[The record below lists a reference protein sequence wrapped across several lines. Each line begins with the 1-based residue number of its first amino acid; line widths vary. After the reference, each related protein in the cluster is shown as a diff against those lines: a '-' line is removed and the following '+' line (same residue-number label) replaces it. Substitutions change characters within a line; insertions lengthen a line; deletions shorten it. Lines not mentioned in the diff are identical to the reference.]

1 MELVLKDGITG
12 SRAGRI
18 AGMVFVSIA
27 CLLWFSQEGAA
38 ARKPMAVK
46 IGRGEARVT
55 ALEGTAQVA
64 AEGGRWRPLK
74 TGSIL
79 RGGDQVQTGSK
90 SRLEITLPDRSYLR
104 FADRTNFKIVQIDV
118 SEGAS
123 TRNARVNVALGKTWA
138 NVSKS
143 FGVKPNIEVACENAV
158 TGVRGTIYRMN
169 VNEDKSALVRVYD
182 GEVRVWGGMKPTD
195 SSAVS
200 GPPTSVSGPVSVPG
214 PRSVSM
220 EEWVEII
227 RAMQQISISA
237 AGVPGKP
244 QAFTEAEDR
253 DDWVDWNKARD
264 ENPNAPVSEAVQE
277 DAPEAKGEGG
287 GFFNWF
293 R

>member
-1 MELVLKDGITG
+1 MELVLK
-12 SRAGRI
+12 SAVRCAGKGAVMI
-18 AGMVFVSIA
+18 FVLTA
-27 CLLWFSQEGAA
+27 CLLCFSQEGTA

-46 IGRGEARVT
+46 IGPGEARVT
-55 ALEGTAQVA
+55 ALEGKVQA
-64 AEGGRWRPLK
+64 APEGGKWRPLK
-74 TGSIL
+74 KGSIL
-79 RGGDQVQTGSK
+79 KGGDQVQTGSQ
-90 SRLEITLPDRSYLR
+90 SRLEITLPDSSYLR
-104 FADRTNFKIVQIDV
+104 FAANTNFKIVQIDMN
-118 SEGAS
+118 EGTN

-143 FGVKPNIEVACENAV
+143 FRVKPNIEVACENAV
-158 TGVRGTIYRMN
+158 TGVRGTVYRMN
-169 VNEDKSALVRVYD
+169 VNDDKAALVRVYD
-182 GEVRVWGGMKPTD
+182 GEVRVWGGMKPLE

-220 EEWVEII
+220 EEWVEIV

-244 QAFTEAEDR
+244 RAFTEAEDR

-264 ENPNAPVSEAVQE
+264 EQAGTSGTNREE
-277 DAPEAKGEGG
+277 TPEAAGGG

>member
-1 MELVLKDGITG
+1 MELVLKNGIMG
-12 SRAGRI
+12 SRTGRI
-18 AGMVFVSIA
+18 AVILFVSII
-27 CLLWFSQEGAA
+27 CLSWFSKEGAA

-46 IGRGEARVT
+46 IGQGEARVS
-55 ALEGTAQVA
+55 ALEGTAKMA
-64 AEGGRWRPLK
+64 SEGGRWRPLK
-74 TGSIL
+74 TGSVL
-79 RGGDQVQTGSK
+79 KGGDQVQTGSK
-90 SRLEITLPDRSYLR
+90 SRLEITLPDSSFLR
-104 FADRTNFKIVQIDV
+104 FADNTNFKIVQIDM
-118 SEGAS
+118 SESGG
-123 TRNARVNVALGKTWA
+123 TRNARVNMALGKTWA
-138 NVSKS
+138 NVSKT

-182 GEVRVWGGMKPTD
+182 GEVRVWGGGKPMEQ
-195 SSAVS
+195 SSAS
-200 GPPTSVSGPVSVPG
+200 GPPTSVSGPVSIPG

-227 RAMQQISISA
+227 RSMQQISISA

-244 QAFTEAEDR
+244 RTFTEAEDR

-264 ENPNAPVSEAVQE
+264 KSPGI
-277 DAPEAKGEGG
+277 PEATQEETPEARGGG